1 MKKGSLLSYLG
12 IFTLLALLTIS
23 LVGCNDQGAQGGKV
37 TVNLGY
43 FPNITHAP
51 ALIGVEQGTFAKAL
65 GSDAT
70 LKTTTFNAGP
80 ALIEALFANSI
91 DIGFVGPNPT
101 IDGYTKSQGAALHV
115 IAGATSG
122 GASFIV
128 RKAAN
133 INTPADLA
141 HKKLATPQL
150 GNTQDVAL
158 RNYLRNHGLNTTDKG
173 GNVQVIPTS
182 NANIV
187 TLFKTGK
194 IDGAWVPEP
203 YASQLVATAGGK
215 VFVDERTLWPNGQ
228 FVTTNIVVRTAFYQQ
243 HPDLVKK
250 FLQGYVDT
258 IQFIHK
264 NPAQAE
270 QLANAQLKTLTG
282 KALSKAVLTHSF
294 SEMTFTYDPLPN
306 ALLTAANQAYALGF
320 LGSSRP
326 DLKGLYQ
333 LNDLNAILTSDHLPQ
348 VQTP

>member
-1 MKKGSLLSYLG
+1 M
-12 IFTLLALLTIS
+12 
-23 LVGCNDQGAQGGKV
+23 
-37 TVNLGY
+37 
-43 FPNITHAP
+43 
-51 ALIGVEQGTFAKAL
+51 
-65 GSDAT
+65 
-70 LKTTTFNAGP
+70 
-80 ALIEALFANSI
+80 
-91 DIGFVGPNPT
+91 
-101 IDGYTKSQGAALHV
+101 

-128 RKAAN
+128 RKGAN

-173 GNVQVIPTS
+173 GNVQIIPTS

-203 YASQLVATAGGK
+203 YASQLVATAGGR
-215 VFVDERTLWPNGQ
+215 VFVDERTLWPGGQ

-320 LGSSRP
+320 LGTSRP

-333 LNDLNAILTSDHLPQ
+333 LNDLNAVLASDHLPQ

>member
-1 MKKGSLLSYLG
+1 MKKGMLSSYLS
-12 IFTLLALLTIS
+12 IFTLLALLAIS
-23 LVGCNDQGAQGGKV
+23 LVSCTQGTQSGGKV

-51 ALIGVEQGTFAKAL
+51 ALVGVQQGTFAKAL
-65 GSDAT
+65 GSGAT

-80 ALIEALFANSI
+80 ALIQALFANSI

-101 IDGYTKSQGAALHV
+101 IDGFTQSKGAALHV

-133 INTPADLA
+133 IKTPADLA
-141 HKKLATPQL
+141 HKKFATPQL

-158 RNYLRNHGLNTTDKG
+158 RNYLHNHGLNTTDKG
-173 GNVQVIPTS
+173 GNVQIIPTS

-187 TLFKTGK
+187 TLFQTGK

-203 YASQLVATAGGK
+203 YASQLVANDNGQ
-215 VFVDERTLWPNGQ
+215 VFVDERTLWPAGQ
-228 FVTTNIVVRTAFYQQ
+228 FVTTNIVVRTAFEQQ

-258 IQFIHK
+258 IQFMQK
-264 NPAQAE
+264 NPTQAQ
-270 QLANAQLKTLTG
+270 QLANTQLKTLTG
-282 KALSKAVLTHSF
+282 KALSQKVLTHSF

-306 ALLTAANQAYALGF
+306 SLLTDASSAYTLGF
-320 LGSSRP
+320 LGSSKP
-326 DLKGLYQ
+326 NLTGLYQ
-333 LNDLNAILTSDHLPQ
+333 LDDLNAILASKHLAQ
-348 VQTP
+348 VKTP